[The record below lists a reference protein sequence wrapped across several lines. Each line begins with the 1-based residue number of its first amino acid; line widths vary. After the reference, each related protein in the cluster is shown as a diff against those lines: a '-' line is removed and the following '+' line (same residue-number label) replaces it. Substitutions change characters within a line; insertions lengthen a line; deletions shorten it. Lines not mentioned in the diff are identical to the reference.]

1 MEKFKKILGKYI
13 PESSL
18 DFVSDWIID
27 NKIHLKITRSR
38 KTKLGDYRPPV
49 NGRGH
54 IISFNHN
61 LDQFTTLIILA
72 HEVAHTLTWIKFRN
86 KVRPHGPEWKSVY
99 QSLLC
104 ELMEK
109 NIFPDSIHNA
119 LIDHLS
125 NVRSSIVLDPA
136 LMRTLQINDDHMGAK
151 FLEDLPAETLFIASN
166 GKIYRKGEK
175 LRKRYKCLCISTKR
189 LYLFT
194 PAALVQ
200 VVD

>member
-1 MEKFKKILGKYI
+1 MEKFKKVLGKYI
-13 PESSL
+13 PEGSL
-18 DFVSDWIID
+18 DLVSDWIID

-54 IISFNHN
+54 TISVNHN
-61 LDQFTTLIILA
+61 LDQYTTLIILA
-72 HEVAHTLTWIKFRN
+72 HEVAHTLNWIKFRN
-86 KVRPHGPEWKSVY
+86 KVRPHGVEWKSIY

-125 NVRSSIVLDPA
+125 HIRSSIVLDPA
-136 LMRTLQINDDHMGAK
+136 LMRALQIDDDYKGAK
-151 FLEDLPAETLFIASN
+151 FLEDLPFEALFIASN
-166 GKIYRKGEK
+166 GKTYRKGEK
-175 LRKRYKCLCISTKR
+175 LRKRYKCMCISTKR

-194 PAALVQ
+194 PVALVQ

>member
-1 MEKFKKILGKYI
+1 MEKFKKVLGKYI

-18 DFVSDWIID
+18 DLVSDWIID

-54 IISFNHN
+54 VISFNHN

-72 HEVAHTLTWIKFRN
+72 HEVAHTLNWIKFRN
-86 KVRPHGPEWKSVY
+86 KVRPHGAEWKSVY

-136 LMRTLQINDDHMGAK
+136 LMRALQINDDYKGTN
-151 FLEDLPAETLFIASN
+151 FLEDLPAGALFIASN
-166 GKIYRKGEK
+166 GKRYRKGEK
-175 LRKRYKCLCISTKR
+175 LRKRYKCMCISTKR

>member
-18 DFVSDWIID
+18 DLVSDWIID

-72 HEVAHTLTWIKFRN
+72 HEVAHALIWIKFRN
-86 KVRPHGPEWKSVY
+86 KVRPHGLEWKSVY
-99 QSLLC
+99 RSLLG

-109 NIFPDSIHNA
+109 EIFPGSIQNA

-125 NVRSSIVLDPA
+125 KTHSSIVLDPA
-136 LMRTLQINDDHMGAK
+136 LMRALQINDGHMGEK
-151 FLEDLPAETLFIASN
+151 FLEDLPIETLFIASN
-166 GKIYRKGEK
+166 GKTYRKGEK
-175 LRKRYKCLCISTKR
+175 LRKRYKCLCISNKR

-194 PAALVQ
+194 PAARVQLV
-200 VVD
+200 D

>member
-13 PESSL
+13 PGSSL
-18 DFVSDWIID
+18 DLVSDWIID

-54 IISFNHN
+54 IISVNHN
-61 LDQFTTLIILA
+61 LDQYTTLIILA
-72 HEVAHTLTWIKFRN
+72 HEVAHTLIWIKFRN
-86 KVRPHGPEWKSVY
+86 KVRPHGVEWKSVY
-99 QSLLC
+99 RSLLW

-109 NIFPDSIHNA
+109 EIFPDSIQNA
-119 LIDHLS
+119 LTGHLIKAP
-125 NVRSSIVLDPA
+125 SSIVLDA
-136 LMRTLQINDDHMGAK
+136 TLMRALQINDDDMGAK

-166 GKIYRKGEK
+166 GKTYRKGKK

-189 LYLFT
+189 MYLFT
-194 PAALVQ
+194 PAARVQ

>member
-1 MEKFKKILGKYI
+1 MEKFKKVLGKYI
-13 PESSL
+13 PEGSL
-18 DFVSDWIID
+18 DLVSDWIID

-54 IISFNHN
+54 TISVNHN
-61 LDQFTTLIILA
+61 LDKYTTVIILA
-72 HEVAHTLTWIKFRN
+72 HEVAHTLNWIKFRN
-86 KVRPHGPEWKSVY
+86 KVRPHGAEWKSVY

-109 NIFPDSIHNA
+109 DIFPDSIHNA

-125 NVRSSIVLDPA
+125 HIRSSIVLDPA
-136 LMRTLQINDDHMGAK
+136 LMRALQIDDDYMGSK
-151 FLEDLPAETLFIASN
+151 FLEDLPFEALFIASN
-166 GKIYRKGEK
+166 GKTYRKGEK
-175 LRKRYKCLCISTKR
+175 LRKRYKCMCILTKR

-194 PAALVQ
+194 PVALVQ